1 MNQYYTVDEAAKLL
15 SITPRMLRDLLRDL
29 LRAKQIEG
37 LKVGNLWRV
46 SEQAMDAFV
55 KDNTTAAVPKLEAA
69 KVKRPLPT
77 RIV

>member
-15 SITPRMLRDLLRDL
+15 SITPRMLRDL

-55 KDNTTAAVPKLEAA
+55 KDNTTTAVPKLEAA

>member
-1 MNQYYTVDEAAKLL
+1 MNQYYTVDEAAKML
-15 SITPRMLRDLLRDL
+15 SVTPRMLRDLLRT
-29 LRAKQIEG
+29 KQIEG

-55 KDNTTAAVPKLEAA
+55 KSNTVTVVPKPDASG
-69 KVKRPLPT
+69 VRRPLPT

>member
-1 MNQYYTVDEAAKLL
+1 MNQYYTVDEAAKML
-15 SITPRMLRDLLRDL
+15 SITPRMLRDL

-46 SEQAMDAFV
+46 SEQAMDDFIQS
-55 KDNTTAAVPKLEAA
+55 NTVTVVPKPDSSRI
-69 KVKRPLPT
+69 KRPLPT

>member
-1 MNQYYTVDEAAKLL
+1 MNQYYTVDEAAKML
-15 SITPRMLRDLLRDL
+15 SVTPRMLRDLLRT
-29 LRAKQIEG
+29 KQIEG

-55 KDNTTAAVPKLEAA
+55 KSNTVTVVPKLDASTA
-69 KVKRPLPT
+69 KRPLPT

>member
-1 MNQYYTVDEAAKLL
+1 MNQYYTVDEAAKML
-15 SITPRMLRDLLRDL
+15 SVTPRMLRDL

-46 SEQAMDAFV
+46 SEQAMDAFIQS
-55 KDNTTAAVPKLEAA
+55 NTKAAAPKADQQ
-69 KVKRPLPT
+69 KVRRPLPT